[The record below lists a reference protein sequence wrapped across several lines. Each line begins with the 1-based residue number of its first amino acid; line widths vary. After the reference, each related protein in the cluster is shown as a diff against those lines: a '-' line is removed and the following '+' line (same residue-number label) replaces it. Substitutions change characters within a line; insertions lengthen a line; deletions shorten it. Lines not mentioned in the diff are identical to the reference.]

1 MDLIKQHA
9 DIIKKTYDTL
19 IKSKKVSIFVHVHP
33 DFDALGSASAMKSF
47 LISKGI
53 DAKII
58 GLENVKI
65 TSSNEIFMI
74 DNQTIISDEFIS
86 NSIGLILDTANEAR
100 VLTQKHTLCK
110 STIRIDHHPFIEKIA
125 KYEWVDDQISST
137 SEMVGWWIL
146 QNNKQ
151 TLGYEISNFLYAG
164 ILTDTGNLMQLNTT
178 SSTFELVRKFYD
190 YDFDKQYIQDKIYL
204 QNLKNLKI
212 EAEISQNIKV
222 TKNNVGYF
230 IFTKKFIIKNR
241 ECRYLGNLLFW
252 WGR

>member
-125 KYEWVDDQISST
+125 KYE
-137 SEMVGWWIL
+137 
-146 QNNKQ
+146 
-151 TLGYEISNFLYAG
+151 
-164 ILTDTGNLMQLNTT
+164 
-178 SSTFELVRKFYD
+178 
-190 YDFDKQYIQDKIYL
+190 
-204 QNLKNLKI
+204 
-212 EAEISQNIKV
+212 
-222 TKNNVGYF
+222 
-230 IFTKKFIIKNR
+230 
-241 ECRYLGNLLFW
+241 
-252 WGR
+252 